1 MGFLDRFKRKKEP
14 ATAPEAPAGPG
25 SAPEPDTAAVILLGE
40 DAGWA
45 AVTKAVEERFG
56 AQALVSTDN
65 SAPNAP
71 AMTIRLEGVEFFCS
85 YLAMPHPAEVYDLS
99 SLQEG
104 LFSPQ
109 EREELLSHRAF
120 LVLAQ
125 KGGGTSL
132 AEKRRV
138 CRLFT
143 RLAGALA
150 GLDGAAGVFLT
161 SAELL
166 ISRRVYLYHAAI
178 LEKNWEDPEYFPVPP
193 VDQHPQRPE
202 GGGPYGGHLG
212 SETIRFSGAVVP
224 GRQIPLAGAPRE
236 AVSYVHVPDHR
247 AGALS
252 GYGHHR
258 VYTGESVGVQGAEGR
273 AVHCGRRR
281 LTGLK
286 NKPARGA
293 GLFFT
298 PPQGP
303 APGRISQKSAR

>member
-14 ATAPEAPAGPG
+14 TTAPEAPAGPG

-40 DAGWA
+40 DVGWA

-178 LEKNWEDPEYFPVPP
+178 LEKNWEDPEYFPVPLWISIRSGQKGEVP
-193 VDQHPQRPE
+193 MVGTWGLRQFGFLELWFLDAKSPWPE
-202 GGGPYGGHLG
+202 LHEKLYLMSMFQITGRELYQDTDTIEFTLGNPSVFKELKGALFIVGGG
-212 SETIRFSGAVVP
+212 V
-224 GRQIPLAGAPRE
+224 
-236 AVSYVHVPDHR
+236 
-247 AGALS
+247 
-252 GYGHHR
+252 
-258 VYTGESVGVQGAEGR
+258 
-273 AVHCGRRR
+273 
-281 LTGLK
+281 
-286 NKPARGA
+286 
-293 GLFFT
+293 
-298 PPQGP
+298 
-303 APGRISQKSAR
+303 

>member
-143 RLAGALA
+143 RLAGALVRME
-150 GLDGAAGVFLT
+150 GAVGVFT
-161 SAELL
+161 ASAELL

-178 LEKNWEDPEYFPVPP
+178 LEKNWEDPEYFPVPLWISIRSGQKGEVP
-193 VDQHPQRPE
+193 MVGTWGLRQFGFLELWFLDAKSPWPE
-202 GGGPYGGHLG
+202 LHEKLYLMSMFQITGRELYRDTDTIEFTPGNPSVFKELKGALFIVGGG
-212 SETIRFSGAVVP
+212 V
-224 GRQIPLAGAPRE
+224 
-236 AVSYVHVPDHR
+236 
-247 AGALS
+247 
-252 GYGHHR
+252 
-258 VYTGESVGVQGAEGR
+258 
-273 AVHCGRRR
+273 
-281 LTGLK
+281 
-286 NKPARGA
+286 
-293 GLFFT
+293 
-298 PPQGP
+298 
-303 APGRISQKSAR
+303 

>member
-178 LEKNWEDPEYFPVPP
+178 LEKNWEDPEYFPVPLWISIRSGQKGEVP
-193 VDQHPQRPE
+193 MVGTWGLRQFGFLELWFLDAKSPWPE
-202 GGGPYGGHLG
+202 LHEKLYLMSMFQITGRELSRDTDTIEFTPGNPSVFKELKGALFIVGGG
-212 SETIRFSGAVVP
+212 V
-224 GRQIPLAGAPRE
+224 
-236 AVSYVHVPDHR
+236 
-247 AGALS
+247 
-252 GYGHHR
+252 
-258 VYTGESVGVQGAEGR
+258 
-273 AVHCGRRR
+273 
-281 LTGLK
+281 
-286 NKPARGA
+286 
-293 GLFFT
+293 
-298 PPQGP
+298 
-303 APGRISQKSAR
+303 

>member
-40 DAGWA
+40 DVGWA

-178 LEKNWEDPEYFPVPP
+178 LEKNWEDPEYFPVPLWISIRSGQKGEVP
-193 VDQHPQRPE
+193 MVGTWGLRQFGFLELWFLDAKSPWPE
-202 GGGPYGGHLG
+202 LHEKLYLMSIFQITGRELYRDTDTIEFTPGNPSVFKELKGALFIVGGG
-212 SETIRFSGAVVP
+212 V
-224 GRQIPLAGAPRE
+224 
-236 AVSYVHVPDHR
+236 
-247 AGALS
+247 
-252 GYGHHR
+252 
-258 VYTGESVGVQGAEGR
+258 
-273 AVHCGRRR
+273 
-281 LTGLK
+281 
-286 NKPARGA
+286 
-293 GLFFT
+293 
-298 PPQGP
+298 
-303 APGRISQKSAR
+303 

>member
-1 MGFLDRFKRKKEP
+1 MGFFDRFKGKKEP
-14 ATAPEAPAGPG
+14 APAPKAPAGPG

-40 DAGWA
+40 DVGWA

-178 LEKNWEDPEYFPVPP
+178 LEKNWEDPEYFPVPLWISIRSGQKGEVP
-193 VDQHPQRPE
+193 MVGTWGLRQFGFLELWFLDAKSPWPE
-202 GGGPYGGHLG
+202 LHEKLYLMSMFQITGRELYRDTDTIEFTPGNPSVFKELKGALFIVGGG
-212 SETIRFSGAVVP
+212 V
-224 GRQIPLAGAPRE
+224 
-236 AVSYVHVPDHR
+236 
-247 AGALS
+247 
-252 GYGHHR
+252 
-258 VYTGESVGVQGAEGR
+258 
-273 AVHCGRRR
+273 
-281 LTGLK
+281 
-286 NKPARGA
+286 
-293 GLFFT
+293 
-298 PPQGP
+298 
-303 APGRISQKSAR
+303 

>member
-1 MGFLDRFKRKKEP
+1 MGFFDRFKGKKEP
-14 ATAPEAPAGPG
+14 APAPKAPAGPG

-40 DAGWA
+40 DVGWA

-178 LEKNWEDPEYFPVPP
+178 LEKNWEDPEYFPVPLWISIRSGQKGEVP
-193 VDQHPQRPE
+193 MVGTWGLRQFGFLELWFLDAKSPWPE
-202 GGGPYGGHLG
+202 LHEKLYLMSMFQITGRELYRDTDTIAFTPGNPSVFKELKGALFIVGGG
-212 SETIRFSGAVVP
+212 V
-224 GRQIPLAGAPRE
+224 
-236 AVSYVHVPDHR
+236 
-247 AGALS
+247 
-252 GYGHHR
+252 
-258 VYTGESVGVQGAEGR
+258 
-273 AVHCGRRR
+273 
-281 LTGLK
+281 
-286 NKPARGA
+286 
-293 GLFFT
+293 
-298 PPQGP
+298 
-303 APGRISQKSAR
+303 

>member
-40 DAGWA
+40 DVGWA

-178 LEKNWEDPEYFPVPP
+178 LEKNWEDPEYFPVPLWISIRSGQKGEVP
-193 VDQHPQRPE
+193 MVGTWGLRQFGFLELWFLDAKSPWPE
-202 GGGPYGGHLG
+202 LHEKLYLMSIFQITGRELYQNMDTIAFTPGNPSTFKELNGALFIVGGG
-212 SETIRFSGAVVP
+212 V
-224 GRQIPLAGAPRE
+224 
-236 AVSYVHVPDHR
+236 
-247 AGALS
+247 
-252 GYGHHR
+252 
-258 VYTGESVGVQGAEGR
+258 
-273 AVHCGRRR
+273 
-281 LTGLK
+281 
-286 NKPARGA
+286 
-293 GLFFT
+293 
-298 PPQGP
+298 
-303 APGRISQKSAR
+303 

>member
-1 MGFLDRFKRKKEP
+1 
-14 ATAPEAPAGPG
+14 
-25 SAPEPDTAAVILLGE
+25 
-40 DAGWA
+40 
-45 AVTKAVEERFG
+45 
-56 AQALVSTDN
+56 
-65 SAPNAP
+65 
-71 AMTIRLEGVEFFCS
+71 MTIRLEGVEFFCS

-125 KGGGTSL
+125 KRGGTSL

-178 LEKNWEDPEYFPVPP
+178 LEKNWEDPEYFPVPLWISIRSGQKGEVP
-193 VDQHPQRPE
+193 MVGTWGLRQFGFLELWFLDAKSPWPE
-202 GGGPYGGHLG
+202 LHEKLYLMSMFQITGRELYRDTDTIEFTPGNPSVFKELKGALFIVGGG
-212 SETIRFSGAVVP
+212 V
-224 GRQIPLAGAPRE
+224 
-236 AVSYVHVPDHR
+236 
-247 AGALS
+247 
-252 GYGHHR
+252 
-258 VYTGESVGVQGAEGR
+258 
-273 AVHCGRRR
+273 
-281 LTGLK
+281 
-286 NKPARGA
+286 
-293 GLFFT
+293 
-298 PPQGP
+298 
-303 APGRISQKSAR
+303 

>member
-65 SAPNAP
+65 SAPNAS

-178 LEKNWEDPEYFPVPP
+178 LEKNWEDPEYFPVPLWISIRSGQKGEVP
-193 VDQHPQRPE
+193 MVGTWGLRQFGFLELWFLDAKSPWPE
-202 GGGPYGGHLG
+202 LHEKLYLMSMFQITGRELYRDTDTIEFTPGNPSVFKELKGALFIVGGG
-212 SETIRFSGAVVP
+212 V
-224 GRQIPLAGAPRE
+224 
-236 AVSYVHVPDHR
+236 
-247 AGALS
+247 
-252 GYGHHR
+252 
-258 VYTGESVGVQGAEGR
+258 
-273 AVHCGRRR
+273 
-281 LTGLK
+281 
-286 NKPARGA
+286 
-293 GLFFT
+293 
-298 PPQGP
+298 
-303 APGRISQKSAR
+303 

>member
-40 DAGWA
+40 DVGWA

-178 LEKNWEDPEYFPVPP
+178 LEKNWEDPEYFPVPLWISIRSGQKGEVP
-193 VDQHPQRPE
+193 MVGTWGLRQFGFLELWFLDAKSPWPE
-202 GGGPYGGHLG
+202 LHEKLYLMSMFQITGRELYQDTDTIEFTLGNPSVFKELKGALFIVGGG
-212 SETIRFSGAVVP
+212 V
-224 GRQIPLAGAPRE
+224 
-236 AVSYVHVPDHR
+236 
-247 AGALS
+247 
-252 GYGHHR
+252 
-258 VYTGESVGVQGAEGR
+258 
-273 AVHCGRRR
+273 
-281 LTGLK
+281 
-286 NKPARGA
+286 
-293 GLFFT
+293 
-298 PPQGP
+298 
-303 APGRISQKSAR
+303 

>member
-1 MGFLDRFKRKKEP
+1 MGFFDRFKRKKEP

-40 DAGWA
+40 DVGWA

-178 LEKNWEDPEYFPVPP
+178 LEKNWEDPEYFPVPLWISIRSGQKGEVP
-193 VDQHPQRPE
+193 MVGTWGLRQFGFLELWFLDAKSPWPE
-202 GGGPYGGHLG
+202 LHEKLYLMSMFQITGRELYRDTDTIEFTPGNPSMFKELKGALFIVGGG
-212 SETIRFSGAVVP
+212 V
-224 GRQIPLAGAPRE
+224 
-236 AVSYVHVPDHR
+236 
-247 AGALS
+247 
-252 GYGHHR
+252 
-258 VYTGESVGVQGAEGR
+258 
-273 AVHCGRRR
+273 
-281 LTGLK
+281 
-286 NKPARGA
+286 
-293 GLFFT
+293 
-298 PPQGP
+298 
-303 APGRISQKSAR
+303 

>member
-14 ATAPEAPAGPG
+14 TTAPEAPAGPG

-40 DAGWA
+40 DVGWA

-150 GLDGAAGVFLT
+150 GLDGAAGIFLT

-178 LEKNWEDPEYFPVPP
+178 LEKNWEDPEYFPVPLWISIRSGQKGEVP
-193 VDQHPQRPE
+193 MVGTWGLRQFGFLELWFLDAKSPWPE
-202 GGGPYGGHLG
+202 LHEKLYLMSMFQITGRELYQDTDTIEFTLGNPSVFKELKGALFIVGGG
-212 SETIRFSGAVVP
+212 V
-224 GRQIPLAGAPRE
+224 
-236 AVSYVHVPDHR
+236 
-247 AGALS
+247 
-252 GYGHHR
+252 
-258 VYTGESVGVQGAEGR
+258 
-273 AVHCGRRR
+273 
-281 LTGLK
+281 
-286 NKPARGA
+286 
-293 GLFFT
+293 
-298 PPQGP
+298 
-303 APGRISQKSAR
+303 

>member
-40 DAGWA
+40 DVGWA

-150 GLDGAAGVFLT
+150 GLAGAAGVFLT

-178 LEKNWEDPEYFPVPP
+178 LEKNWEDPEYFPVPLWISIRSGQKGEVP
-193 VDQHPQRPE
+193 MVGTWGLRQFGFLELWFLDAKSPWPE
-202 GGGPYGGHLG
+202 LHEKLYLMSMFQITGRELYRDTDTIEFTPGNPSVFKELKGALFIVGGG
-212 SETIRFSGAVVP
+212 V
-224 GRQIPLAGAPRE
+224 
-236 AVSYVHVPDHR
+236 
-247 AGALS
+247 
-252 GYGHHR
+252 
-258 VYTGESVGVQGAEGR
+258 
-273 AVHCGRRR
+273 
-281 LTGLK
+281 
-286 NKPARGA
+286 
-293 GLFFT
+293 
-298 PPQGP
+298 
-303 APGRISQKSAR
+303 

>member
-109 EREELLSHRAF
+109 EREELLAHKAF

-178 LEKNWEDPEYFPVPP
+178 LEKNWEDPEYFPVPLWISIRSGQKGEVP
-193 VDQHPQRPE
+193 MVGTWGLRQFGFLELWFLDAKSPWPE
-202 GGGPYGGHLG
+202 LHEKLYLMSMFQITGRELYRDTDTIEFTPGNPSVFKELKGALFIVGGG
-212 SETIRFSGAVVP
+212 V
-224 GRQIPLAGAPRE
+224 
-236 AVSYVHVPDHR
+236 
-247 AGALS
+247 
-252 GYGHHR
+252 
-258 VYTGESVGVQGAEGR
+258 
-273 AVHCGRRR
+273 
-281 LTGLK
+281 
-286 NKPARGA
+286 
-293 GLFFT
+293 
-298 PPQGP
+298 
-303 APGRISQKSAR
+303 

>member
-178 LEKNWEDPEYFPVPP
+178 LEKNWEDPEYFPVPLWISIRSGQKGEVP
-193 VDQHPQRPE
+193 MVGTWGLRQFGFLELWFLDAKSPWPE
-202 GGGPYGGHLG
+202 LHEKLYLMSMFQITGRELYQNMDTIEFTPGNPSVFKELKGALFIVGGG
-212 SETIRFSGAVVP
+212 V
-224 GRQIPLAGAPRE
+224 
-236 AVSYVHVPDHR
+236 
-247 AGALS
+247 
-252 GYGHHR
+252 
-258 VYTGESVGVQGAEGR
+258 
-273 AVHCGRRR
+273 
-281 LTGLK
+281 
-286 NKPARGA
+286 
-293 GLFFT
+293 
-298 PPQGP
+298 
-303 APGRISQKSAR
+303 

>member
-1 MGFLDRFKRKKEP
+1 MGFFDRFKGKKEP
-14 ATAPEAPAGPG
+14 APAPKPPAGPG

-40 DAGWA
+40 DVGWA

-143 RLAGALA
+143 RLAGALVGLDRAA
-150 GLDGAAGVFLT
+150 GLFLT

-178 LEKNWEDPEYFPVPP
+178 LEKNWEDPEYFPVPLWISIRSGQKGEVP
-193 VDQHPQRPE
+193 MVGTWGLRQFGFLELWFLDAKSPWPE
-202 GGGPYGGHLG
+202 LHEKLYLMSMFQITGRELYRDTDTIAFTPGNPSVFKELKGALFIVGGG
-212 SETIRFSGAVVP
+212 V
-224 GRQIPLAGAPRE
+224 
-236 AVSYVHVPDHR
+236 
-247 AGALS
+247 
-252 GYGHHR
+252 
-258 VYTGESVGVQGAEGR
+258 
-273 AVHCGRRR
+273 
-281 LTGLK
+281 
-286 NKPARGA
+286 
-293 GLFFT
+293 
-298 PPQGP
+298 
-303 APGRISQKSAR
+303 